1 MYVCVLL
8 AFKIENLTK
17 NASHLIS
24 SHQYLHRSKDVMANK
39 KPGYT
44 NPAFKAMGIP
54 TLRLPSRNWMIF
66 WTVMTTSIG
75 GIIYDKHQ
83 QKQIRNRY
91 REMVEPLAQQHMDIE
106 RKPRKITVFI
116 APPPSDYLDT
126 SLKVWKRYVKPILYW
141 GGLDYELIEEDSQ
154 GMIRNEVAN
163 RIRELRKQLIEL
175 QVPKPSLEKIDN
187 KKKNKKQDLE
197 ELEKFDPQQAQKFK
211 KEFDY
216 SKALGV
222 YREWTT
228 PEVVYEDSLA
238 EDPAL
243 SGGVICLGRGSYK
256 EYITGLHEGLL
267 GPLEAPPTPE
277 PETKKPEE
285 GETPKEGETLKE
297 GETPKEPTNE
307 EPSEEERSAR
317 RKIPPP
323 FIKPDQYSSVEY
335 PSELQGIVRDP
346 KTNCPILPHQSL
358 LVIPIPNLIGFL
370 SIPER
375 IYRFYNKRY
384 FAEEALSATK
394 DLVLKK
400 GIRSFEDPKD
410 LDISKE
416 EELDWPKSWVQRGM
430 ERESEWTRELKSD
443 PRVAQQ
449 LHVYNERVKDN
460 EQEKE

>member
-1 MYVCVLL
+1 MV
-8 AFKIENLTK
+8 
-17 NASHLIS
+17 
-24 SHQYLHRSKDVMANK
+24 DK

-54 TLRLPSRNWMIF
+54 ALRLPSRNWMIF
-66 WTVMTTSIG
+66 WTVLTTSIG
-75 GIIYDKHQ
+75 GIVYDKHQ

-91 REMVEPLAQQHMDIE
+91 REVVEPLSQQHMIIS

-141 GGLDYELIEEDSQ
+141 GGLDYEVIEEDAQ

-163 RIRELRKQLIEL
+163 RIRELRKQLIDS
-175 QVPKPSLEKIDN
+175 QSSKSTVGKVDN
-187 KKKNKKQDLE
+187 KKKSKKHDPE
-197 ELEKFDPQQAQKFK
+197 ELEKFDPEQAQRFK

-222 YREWTT
+222 YREWSN
-228 PEVVYEDSLA
+228 PQVVYEDALA

-243 SGGVICLGRGSYK
+243 SGGVICLGRGAYK

-267 GPLEAPPTPE
+267 GPLEAPPSPAT
-277 PETKKPEE
+277 ETKKLEE
-285 GETPKEGETLKE
+285 DTTPKNESANEE
-297 GETPKEPTNE
+297 STNE
-307 EPSEEERSAR
+307 EPSEEETSAR

-346 KTNCPILPHQSL
+346 KTSCPILPHQSL
-358 LVIPIPNLIGFL
+358 LVVPIPNLIGFL

-384 FAEEALSATK
+384 FAEEVLDATK
-394 DLVLKK
+394 DLVLKN
-400 GIRSFEDPKD
+400 GVRSFEDPKD
-410 LDISKE
+410 LNICKE

-430 ERESEWTRELKSD
+430 DRESEWTRELKTD
-443 PRVAQQ
+443 PRVTQQ
-449 LHVYNERVKDN
+449 LHVYNKRVKDG
-460 EQEKE
+460 EQEEE